1 MAIKKNTRVGRSG
14 VQKKKKKKKVHLDMF
29 HLVTWQEG
37 RRTYGLWDNYLVYI
51 SCNKWSDVNIISTVS
66 WF

>member
-14 VQKKKKKKKVHLDMF
+14 VQKKKKKDHLDMF

-51 SCNKWSDVNIISTVS
+51 SCNKWSDVNTISTVS